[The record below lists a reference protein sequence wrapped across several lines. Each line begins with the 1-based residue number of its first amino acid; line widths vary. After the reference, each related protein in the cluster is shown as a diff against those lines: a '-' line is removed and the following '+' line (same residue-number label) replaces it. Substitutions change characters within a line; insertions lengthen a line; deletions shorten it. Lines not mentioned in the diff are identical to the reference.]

1 MRSQWILHCDVK
13 FVCSISRQIT
23 LRVNIS
29 ADHAYSHTYNGRHG
43 RMWKDWYRSK
53 SFKGELDN
61 SIKKT
66 ITLLKN
72 IDFPCVC
79 LLIWSKLVKKY
90 RFYSSFGLLSLSVR
104 RAATARGRG
113 KNTTSQLNPPLFS
126 SIMDDSGVS
135 RWRRDPVKLF
145 LGWGNSTLDAY
156 VLEISKM
163 AASRSG
169 KRRAGKPPVFSLYIS
184 NMNTSILE
192 YENRH
197 SKVCYD
203 VQIVEFRYPLHSVIA
218 L

>member
-1 MRSQWILHCDVK
+1 MFSLLSIFCGLSFEWKLNIGWNYFQWPD
-13 FVCSISRQIT
+13 SRQIT

-113 KNTTSQLNPPLFS
+113 KNTTSQLNPPPILFYN
-126 SIMDDSGVS
+126 G
-135 RWRRDPVKLF
+135 RF
-145 LGWGNSTLDAY
+145 
-156 VLEISKM
+156 
-163 AASRSG
+163 RS
-169 KRRAGKPPVFSLYIS
+169 
-184 NMNTSILE
+184 E
-192 YENRH
+192 
-197 SKVCYD
+197 
-203 VQIVEFRYPLHSVIA
+203 SVT
-218 L
+218 